1 MYTGIDVHNEGEN
14 PSIGVS
20 DSTQKYQ
27 HGAGVIRFILLPQRL
42 TSAILASLNPS
53 IIRMLCGCFE
63 R

>member
-27 HGAGVIRFILLPQRL
+27 HGAGVIRFI
-42 TSAILASLNPS
+42 
-53 IIRMLCGCFE
+53 
-63 R
+63 